1 MAQLVERA
9 HPNASPMEKF
19 YAMKAGMKLL
29 GGSGQQ
35 QFSQMMQLL
44 QYQRQEEAAGRAERR
59 EERQLHADERRDQ
72 QFGLTQ
78 VKSDPRYKELSTSM
92 TNMRKRLDV
101 VDELQDKTI
110 KIGDRLLEL
119 ANQKSQSGSPVWQA
133 FINLKGKVTGDPL
146 IKEFQTQV
154 ETYSKDMARLLGS
167 PGATVLP
174 VSTQNEMRGLIP
186 ENVTPQQLQA
196 IQKALKYDAKV
207 GRQASQK
214 IYDRDFKNMQQLY
227 QQRGITLFPVE
238 EPDAGYTK
246 GEETETGSAPVTV
259 PSGVT
264 ITPIR

>member
-1 MAQLVERA
+1 
-9 HPNASPMEKF
+9 ME
-19 YAMKAGMKLL
+19 AGMNLL

-119 ANQKSQSGSPVWQA
+119 ANQKSQSGSPAWQ
-133 FINLKGKVTGDPL
+133 
-146 IKEFQTQV
+146 
-154 ETYSKDMARLLGS
+154 
-167 PGATVLP
+167 
-174 VSTQNEMRGLIP
+174 
-186 ENVTPQQLQA
+186 
-196 IQKALKYDAKV
+196 
-207 GRQASQK
+207 
-214 IYDRDFKNMQQLY
+214 
-227 QQRGITLFPVE
+227 
-238 EPDAGYTK
+238 
-246 GEETETGSAPVTV
+246 
-259 PSGVT
+259 GVFYHQ
-264 ITPIR
+264 